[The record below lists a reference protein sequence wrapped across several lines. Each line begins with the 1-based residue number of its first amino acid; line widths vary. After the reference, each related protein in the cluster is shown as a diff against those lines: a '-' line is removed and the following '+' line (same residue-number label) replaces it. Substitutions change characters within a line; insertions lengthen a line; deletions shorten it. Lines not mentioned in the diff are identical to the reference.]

1 MADYIGE
8 NDRVWLQSNR
18 IELNAMTTPEFIE
31 WLDCKFRPYAGK
43 LIPPIE
49 VMEHRLRQTTRRKLS
64 QKLTED
70 ILRDAESN
78 VRSRKRSAG
87 GKMPLPRRP

>member
-1 MADYIGE
+1 
-8 NDRVWLQSNR
+8 
-18 IELNAMTTPEFIE
+18 MTTPEFIE

-70 ILRDAESN
+70 ILRDAEFKRQVEEALSRRQN
-78 VRSRKRSAG
+78 AIAAASVRLADEVR
-87 GKMPLPRRP
+87 LRP